1 MSIGCYVMK
10 PVDRQVRDQMRER
23 VRSKVRHH
31 DVMVYDLAMRAKHRL
46 RNVIWFRVYGV
57 LNGIGE

>member
-1 MSIGCYVMK
+1 MK